1 MEHRGIL
8 NLLRLHWLTVLFITI
23 MGGGAGFGLALLAT
37 PEYTAQTELFVA
49 VSTGEN
55 TGELAQGSNYSQQ
68 QARNYSAVATREI
81 VLQPVIN
88 ALDLDDTVKAL
99 RKRVL
104 TSVPLN
110 TSLISIAVTDTSAE
124 RAAATA
130 NAIATSLSN
139 SVQKLVPKLPDGTFP
154 LQLKTVQSASVPSFP
169 SSPNKTMFVAL
180 GLLAGFVAAVA
191 VVAVREFLNAKVRTP
206 EQIKAATSASL
217 LGSIV
222 YDRSAA
228 AAPMALHSNRLS
240 PRAEEFRQLRTN
252 LRFLQADDDHKVFV
266 LTSSIPGEGKSATAA
281 NLAATIAASGA
292 SVCLVEAD
300 LRRPTLDGIL
310 DLEGSVGFTTLLAG
324 EAELEDVLQPWGT
337 DGLRVLLSGEIP
349 PNPSELL
356 GSARAEEILTTIRDR
371 FDVTII
377 DCPPLIPVTDATI
390 LARLFGGAIL
400 VVGAKKVEMRELRK
414 AVERMNVVNTPVLG
428 TVLNLAPASV
438 MGRYRMTYTST
449 RDPKPSRRLGRRGP
463 APAVEPVSSPP
474 IPISAAPAEAASSQ
488 SRADAPATKSRR
500 PRVGTR

>member
-8 NLLRLHWLTVLFITI
+8 NLLRLHWLTVLFVTVL
-23 MGGGAGFGLALLAT
+23 GGALGFGYTLLAT
-37 PEYTAQTELFVA
+37 PEYTAETELFVA
-49 VSTGEN
+49 VSSGEN

-68 QARNYSAVATREI
+68 QARNYSTVATREI

-88 ALDLDDTVKAL
+88 ALDLDTTVKAL
-99 RKRVL
+99 RKQVS

-139 SVQKLVPKLPDGTFP
+139 SVQKLVPKLSDGTYP
-154 LQLKTVQSASVPSFP
+154 LQLKTVQSAAVPSFP
-169 SSPNKTMFVAL
+169 SSPNKTLAVAL
-180 GLLAGFVAAVA
+180 GLLAGLVAAIA
-191 VVAVREFLNAKVRTP
+191 IVAVREYVNAKVRTP
-206 EQIKAATSASL
+206 EQVKAATGASL

-222 YDRSAA
+222 YERSASS
-228 AAPMALHSNRLS
+228 APMALRSNKLS

-281 NLAATIAASGA
+281 NLAATIAAAGA

-300 LRRPTLDGIL
+300 LRRPSLSGIL
-310 DLEGSVGFTTLLAG
+310 DLEGGVGFTTLLAG
-324 EAELEDVLQPWGT
+324 EAQLDDVLQPWGT

-356 GSARAEEILTTIRDR
+356 GSARAEEILTAVKER

-377 DCPPLIPVTDATI
+377 DCPPLLPVTDATI

-414 AVERMNVVNTPVLG
+414 AVERMTVVDAPVLG

-438 MGRYRMTYTST
+438 MGRYRMTYSAQPAAKARARSARRPGSPAGET
-449 RDPKPSRRLGRRGP
+449 PSP
-463 APAVEPVSSPP
+463 IPFSAPAVD
-474 IPISAAPAEAASSQ
+474 A
-488 SRADAPATKSRR
+488 RATSKK
-500 PRVGTR
+500 PRVGAR

>member
-1 MEHRGIL
+1 MEHRGLL
-8 NLLRLHWLTVLFITI
+8 NLLRLHWLSVILVTAL
-23 MGGGAGFGLALLAT
+23 GGALGFGYTLLAS
-37 PEYTAQTELFVA
+37 PEYTADTELFIA
-49 VSTGEN
+49 VSSGEN

-88 ALDLDDTVKAL
+88 TLALDTTVKAL
-99 RKRVL
+99 RKRVS
-104 TSVPLN
+104 TTVPLN
-110 TSLISIAVTDTSAE
+110 TSLISISVRDSDAD

-130 NAIATSLSN
+130 NAIATSLSR
-139 SVQKLVPKLPDGTFP
+139 SVEKLVPKLPDGSYP
-154 LQLKTVQSASVPSFP
+154 ISLKTVQSATVPAFP
-169 SSPNKTMFVAL
+169 SSPNTSLSVAL
-180 GLLAGFVAAVA
+180 GLLAGLALAVGG
-191 VVAVREFLNAKVRTP
+191 VAVREYVNAKVRTA
-206 EQIKAATSASL
+206 EQIKAATGSNL

-222 YDRSAA
+222 YDKSTSAD
-228 AAPMALHSNRLS
+228 PMALRANKLS

-252 LRFLQADDDHKVFV
+252 LRFLQADNDHKVFV

-300 LRRPTLDGIL
+300 LRRPTLGGIL
-310 DLEGSVGFTTLLAG
+310 DLEGGIGFTTLLAG
-324 EAELEDVLQPWGT
+324 EADLDDVLQPWGK

-356 GSARAEEILTTIRDR
+356 GSVRAEEILTSIRDR

-400 VVGAKKVEMRELRK
+400 VVGAKKVETRELRR
-414 AVERMNVVNTPVLG
+414 AVERMAVVDAPILG

-438 MGRYRMTYTST
+438 MGRYRMTYS
-449 RDPKPSRRLGRRGP
+449 PQP
-463 APAVEPVSSPP
+463 APRTSSRSPRPKAQRASTAPAP
-474 IPISAAPAEAASSQ
+474 IPLNPPPADPPLPASQ
-488 SRADAPATKSRR
+488 K
-500 PRVGTR
+500 PRVDVR

>member
-1 MEHRGIL
+1 MDHRGIL
-8 NLLRLHWLTVLFITI
+8 DLLRLHWLSVLFVTMI
-23 MGGGAGFGLALLAT
+23 GGGLGYGYTVLAT
-37 PEYTAQTELFVA
+37 PEYTAETELFVA
-49 VSTGEN
+49 VSTSEN

-88 ALDLDDTVKAL
+88 SLNLDTTVEALK
-99 RKRVL
+99 KRVS

-110 TSLISIAVTDTSAE
+110 TSLISITVRDTSAE
-124 RAAATA
+124 RGAATA

-139 SVQKLVPKLPDGTFP
+139 SVQKLIPKLPDNTYP
-154 LQLKTVQSASVPSFP
+154 LQLKTVQSAAVPSVP
-169 SSPNKTMFVAL
+169 SSPNTMLAVAL
-180 GLLAGFVAAVA
+180 GLLGGLVAAFA
-191 VVAVREFLNAKVRTP
+191 IVAVREYINAKVRTA
-206 EQIKAATSASL
+206 EQIKAATGASL

-222 YDRSAA
+222 YDRSASS
-228 AAPMALHSNRLS
+228 APMALRANKLS

-252 LRFLQADDDHKVFV
+252 LRFLQADTDHKVFL

-300 LRRPTLDGIL
+300 LRRPSLGGIL
-310 DLEGSVGFTTLLAG
+310 DLEGGVGFTTLLAG
-324 EAELEDVLQPWGT
+324 EAELDDVLQPWGT

-356 GSARAEEILTTIRDR
+356 GSSRAEEILLAIRER

-377 DCPPLIPVTDATI
+377 DSPPVIPVTDATI

-400 VVGAKKVEMRELRK
+400 IVGAKKVEMRELRK
-414 AVERMNVVNTPVLG
+414 AVDRMTVVDAPILG
-428 TVLNLAPASV
+428 TVLNLAPTSV
-438 MGRYRMTYTST
+438 MGRYRLKYTSNPAQT
-449 RDPKPSRRLGRRGP
+449 IPARSARRDASPLLVSP
-463 APAVEPVSSPP
+463 APSP
-474 IPISAAPAEAASSQ
+474 IPLGAGSSDLH
-488 SRADAPATKSRR
+488 RPTPEK
-500 PRVGTR
+500 PRVEAR

>member
-1 MEHRGIL
+1 VDHRGIL
-8 NLLRLHWLTVLFITI
+8 NLLRLHWLTVLFVTVL
-23 MGGGAGFGLALLAT
+23 GGGLGFGYTLLAT
-37 PEYTAQTELFVA
+37 AEYTAQTELFVA
-49 VSTGEN
+49 VSTSEN

-88 ALDLDDTVKAL
+88 ALDLETTVDAL
-99 RKRVL
+99 RKRVS

-130 NAIATSLSN
+130 NGIATSLSN
-139 SVQKLVPKLPDGTFP
+139 SVQKLVPKLPDGTYP

-169 SSPNKTMFVAL
+169 SSPNKMLAVAL
-180 GLLAGFVAAVA
+180 GLLAGLVAASGL
-191 VVAVREFLNAKVRTP
+191 VAVREFVNAKVRTAD
-206 EQIKAATSASL
+206 QIKQATGSSL

-222 YDRSAA
+222 YDRSASS
-228 AAPMALHSNRLS
+228 APMALRANKLS

-252 LRFLQADDDHKVFV
+252 LRFLQADTDHKVFV

-300 LRRPTLDGIL
+300 LRRPSLGGIL
-310 DLEGSVGFTTLLAG
+310 DLEGGVGFTTLLAG
-324 EAELEDVLQPWGT
+324 EADLDDVLQPWGP
-337 DGLRVLLSGEIP
+337 DGMRVLLSGEIP

-356 GSARAEEILTTIRDR
+356 GSVRAEEILLAVKDR

-400 VVGAKKVEMRELRK
+400 IVGAKKVEMRELRK
-414 AVERMNVVNTPVLG
+414 AVERMTVVDAPVLG

-438 MGRYRMTYTST
+438 MGRYRMTYSSHPTQKLPARST
-449 RDPKPSRRLGRRGP
+449 RHSTVAPPS
-463 APAVEPVSSPP
+463 P
-474 IPISAAPAEAASSQ
+474 IPFTAPTIESPRQTA
-488 SRADAPATKSRR
+488 RK
-500 PRVGTR
+500 PRVDAR